1 MKLFFS
7 NPDRHS
13 DFVCDHEIG
22 IAKVNGLEV
31 YYTELRI
38 KNEDVPEG
46 FFKYEVRS
54 ADFEPRWATIEKWVG
69 VNHCATILSEVE
81 IPMEEHHEYEI
92 MGKPRVDDYTEIKE
106 YEIIES
112 YWDDD
117 DDE

>member
-1 MKLFFS
+1 MKPLFS

-22 IAKVNGLEV
+22 IAKVNGIEV

-38 KNEDVPEG
+38 KKEEVPAG

-54 ADFEPRWATIEKWVG
+54 SDYGPEWATIEKWVG

-81 IPMEEHHEYEI
+81 IPMENHEEYEVD
-92 MGKPRVDDYTEIKE
+92 GKKRVDDYTEIKTC
-106 YEIIES
+106 EIIEDF
-112 YWDDD
+112 WDED
-117 DDE
+117 